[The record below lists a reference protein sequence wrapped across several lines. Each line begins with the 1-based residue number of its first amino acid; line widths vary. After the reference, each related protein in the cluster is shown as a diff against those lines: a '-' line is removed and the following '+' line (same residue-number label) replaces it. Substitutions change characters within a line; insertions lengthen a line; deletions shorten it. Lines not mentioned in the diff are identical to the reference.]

1 MKTCKTQINP
11 KKSSQC
17 KSCGLYIN
25 QFPISDSKKEAEVFW
40 VGLSAVQVDENEE
53 FKIPLS
59 PSTKSGKL
67 IQDIE
72 LACGSDVSFFKTNLV
87 KCLPLNEK
95 KIRYPE
101 RIEMNKCYPNLEAEM
116 DRYKPKVVFLLGRL
130 VAEFTLKKYGIRLG
144 GLGSDFSD
152 VKIHAN
158 SSKAPDIGALA
169 YTQGSDIHFA
179 PGQFKPD
186 TTGGQQLLG
195 HELTHVVQQREGRV
209 KPTTEVNGMPVN
221 DNPGLENEA
230 DVMGAK
236 LAQAKMEDDKVK
248 I

>member
-1 MKTCKTQINP
+1 LKTCKTQINP

-116 DRYKPKVVFLLGRL
+116 DKYKPKVVFLLGRL
-130 VAEFTLKKYGIRLG
+130 VAEFTLKKYGIKLG
-144 GLGSDFSD
+144 GLGSNFCYTEHQVGSVTFVPIHHPSYILVYKRKAVQKYIEG
-152 VKIHAN
+152 VKNVITKQLD
-158 SSKAPDIGALA
+158 SS
-169 YTQGSDIHFA
+169 
-179 PGQFKPD
+179 
-186 TTGGQQLLG
+186 LLI
-195 HELTHVVQQREGRV
+195 E
-209 KPTTEVNGMPVN
+209 
-221 DNPGLENEA
+221 EA
-230 DVMGAK
+230 V
-236 LAQAKMEDDKVK
+236 
-248 I
+248 